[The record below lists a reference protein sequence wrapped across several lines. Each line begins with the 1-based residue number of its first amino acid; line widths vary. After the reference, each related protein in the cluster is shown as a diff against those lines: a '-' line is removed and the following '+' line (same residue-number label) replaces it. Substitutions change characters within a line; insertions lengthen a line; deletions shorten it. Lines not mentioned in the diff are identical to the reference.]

1 MSLIVSNF
9 CFHKIRR
16 KKKEREKERE
26 EEEEEREEEE
36 EERRREETFFTVIWI
51 HRCPMSKE
59 LIGGNARVKIFI
71 AMTVG

>member
-1 MSLIVSNF
+1 MFPQN
-9 CFHKIRR
+9 
-16 KKKEREKERE
+16 KKKEEGERE
-26 EEEEEREEEE
+26 GKGGRGRGEEEKGGD
-36 EERRREETFFTVIWI
+36 RRREETFFTVIWI